1 MRKLFF
7 ALATVVMF
15 TLTSQAQVRFGAKA
29 GMNISK
35 ITAENWVTKNA
46 YHAGLYA
53 QISLAP
59 QFSIQPELLY
69 SQQGSQYDSKQDIY
83 YHTISMHSDLTT
95 HNILLPIMLQ
105 YTPIKYL
112 TIEAGPQ
119 LGFNFGTKLYYNMN
133 ISGILLNTQTDQ
145 TLILENKYI
154 NQFEFALAAG
164 LKVNITKN
172 INLYARYVFGMTPVF
187 TEEVSKY
194 NLTEEL
200 GIPIDIA
207 VEDIYDLGEIKD
219 IKNHTIMFGL
229 GFTL

>member
-1 MRKLFF
+1 MKKIFF
-7 ALATVVMF
+7 ALATVMMF
-15 TLTSQAQVRFGAKA
+15 TLTSQAQVRFGAKG

-35 ITAENWVTKNA
+35 ITAKNWTTKNA

-53 QISLAP
+53 QINIAP
-59 QFSIQPELLY
+59 YFSIQPELLY
-69 SQQGSQYDSKQDIY
+69 SQQGSLYESEQSIY
-83 YHTISMHSDLTT
+83 YHTITMHSDLTT

-119 LGFNFGTKLYYNMN
+119 LGFNFGTKLYYKMN
-133 ISGILLNTQTDQ
+133 ISGILLNESTDQ
-145 TLILENKYI
+145 NLILENKYI
-154 NQFEFALAAG
+154 NQFEFGLTAG
-164 LKVNITKN
+164 LKINITKN
-172 INLYARYVFGMTPVF
+172 INLYARYILGMTPVF

-194 NLTEEL
+194 NLTQEL

-229 GFTL
+229 GINL